1 MPLNLKFIFPL
12 IRLIARWTLLYSKL
26 LIPFFYVSALL
37 CCLLLH
43 DINTVIMLALFPF
56 LFPTSFFAGMKNAG
70 MKKNLCKKK
79 MIYLNFVRQQCVKTR
94 DLTTAR
100 TVISGWV
107 SLLPFLFLVCHLG
120 ERFTGAYDDFKFSAY
135 NVSWYLYPVQN
146 QKYILAMLVAAG
158 QPVCFESALLDC
170 SHGTFKKV
178 NTFANICYFQSK

>member
-1 MPLNLKFIFPL
+1 
-12 IRLIARWTLLYSKL
+12 
-26 LIPFFYVSALL
+26 
-37 CCLLLH
+37 
-43 DINTVIMLALFPF
+43 
-56 LFPTSFFAGMKNAG
+56 
-70 MKKNLCKKK
+70 